1 MSVPHLLGVSYSI
14 KNIFSIFFCH
24 RLFIFFRKKF
34 KSYSHT
40 NRTTRFFLMTDQLW
54 IARHHHDDAILFFLL
69 LIYDNKIFSL
79 SHHLSHFAIQ
89 EIIVNC
95 IS

>member
-1 MSVPHLLGVSYSI
+1 
-14 KNIFSIFFCH
+14 
-24 RLFIFFRKKF
+24 
-34 KSYSHT
+34 
-40 NRTTRFFLMTDQLW
+40 MTDQLW